1 MVVAK
6 RQGRSKEGPR
16 TRVKTSAALLAKP
29 SLHRAAQVEGKTYE
43 KRSQS
48 TFLPF
53 FKVQVPLCGKMLF
66 YGIAGL
72 LAMVRLNDTNALFV
86 YNVFYLDSLQGF
98 KCTIIN
104 PHRVVLYV

>member
-1 MVVAK
+1 MAVAK

-53 FKVQVPLCGKMLF
+53 FLSRVRAPFLSLSLPRALPHAF
-66 YGIAGL
+66 L
-72 LAMVRLNDTNALFV
+72 LVS
-86 YNVFYLDSLQGF
+86 LDQRVLMPRRWISLPSS
-98 KCTIIN
+98 K
-104 PHRVVLYV
+104 